1 METTPIR
8 TRVLEGF
15 DDPTFGPEAWEQ
27 LLHAAGSDAVYL
39 TWHCQR
45 AWWETLGRG
54 RLLLIAAEQEG
65 RVVAL
70 APFYAE
76 SGMVYFVGSSFE
88 LDCLD
93 FVGDVSQPPVL
104 DALLETARARA
115 PGFLGFR
122 LYFVPD
128 RTSNW
133 LQVAAARLGLSCYAE
148 DEMRAPVLDLAG
160 QPATLAD
167 KKSLARYERRL
178 RQEGQLEVQ
187 HLSDGEAILPHL
199 EPFFDQHVA
208 RWEGTGNPS
217 RFLNAGSRAFF
228 ERLTRVA
235 AHTGWLRFTR
245 IDWRGRPIA
254 FHYGFCYRGRFY
266 WGTPAF
272 AVDLARHSPGQVL
285 LRRLLLAARDEGAR
299 VVDFGT
305 GDAPFKLRFAT
316 RFHHLGTWGLYPSRG
331 RLPGHAPAAPIPTA
345 GEDLPHADVASAA
358 S

>member
-1 METTPIR
+1 METNAIR

-15 DDPTFGPEAWEQ
+15 DDPAFGPEPWEQ
-27 LLHAAGSDAVYL
+27 LLHAAGMDAVYL

-54 RLLLIAAEQEG
+54 RLLLIAAEQDG

-70 APFYAE
+70 APFYTDA
-76 SGMVYFVGSSFE
+76 GMVFFVGSSFE
-88 LDCLD
+88 LDCLG
-93 FVGDVSQPPVL
+93 FIGDVSLPPIL
-104 DALLETARARA
+104 EALLETARARA
-115 PGFLGFR
+115 PGFVGFQLFFLPDGIGNR
-122 LYFVPD
+122 L
-128 RTSNW
+128 
-133 LQVAAARLGLSCYAE
+133 QAAAARLGLMCFAE
-148 DEMRAPVLDLAG
+148 DEMRAPVLELAG
-160 QPATLAD
+160 QSAALAD

-178 RQEGQLEVQ
+178 RHEGQLEVQ
-187 HLSDGEAILPHL
+187 NLSDGEAILPHL
-199 EPFFDQHVA
+199 EPFFAQHIV
-208 RWEGTGNPS
+208 RWQGTGNPS
-217 RFLNAGSRAFF
+217 RFVSADARAFF

-245 IDWRGRPIA
+245 IDWQGRPIA

-285 LRRLLLAARDEGAR
+285 LRQLLLAARHEGAR

-316 RFHHLGTWGLYPSRG
+316 RVRRLRTWALYPSSRARLAG
-331 RLPGHAPAAPIPTA
+331 DACAARLPTT
-345 GEDLPHADVASAA
+345 
-358 S
+358 